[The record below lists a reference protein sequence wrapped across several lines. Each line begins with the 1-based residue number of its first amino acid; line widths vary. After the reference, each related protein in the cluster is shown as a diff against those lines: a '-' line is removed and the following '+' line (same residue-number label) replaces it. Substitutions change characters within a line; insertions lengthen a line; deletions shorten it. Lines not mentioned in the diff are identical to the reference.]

1 MAPDLH
7 WPRLAAAFSHLA
19 LPVAVV
25 DLESTGGNLYE
36 DRVTEV
42 AVLRFE
48 QGNISRHQWLVN
60 PQQPIS
66 DFIAK
71 LTGIDNKMVAAAPT
85 FAEIAADLLP
95 LLRGCII
102 VAHNSRFDYT
112 FLSHEFQRAGMA
124 FAAPAL
130 CTVQLS
136 RRLYPQFY
144 KHNLDS
150 LIERSGLIIDHRH
163 RAMSDVEA
171 LCGFLEHSL
180 GEHQEDYWLAQCRA
194 LLQPQ
199 SLPDWLP
206 PSFSASL
213 YALPDS
219 CGVSVWTEA
228 SGKVS
233 AVLTHERAYRE
244 TAVLLNSKNP
254 PIYMRNAVAVRFEP
268 AVGIL
273 HALWLKAQ
281 IMQQH
286 HLRPSESLRTF
297 STVKFRANEH
307 GVLQARVSAMH
318 NGRHVEKPHGF
329 FLHKKAA
336 KRALNDWAQSHK
348 LCPASLDILPSTHA
362 RDAGCPV
369 HSIGGCNGTCRSAEG
384 IEQQN
389 RLIRQYAHLLPVA
402 DWGKAQCLEITETEP
417 LSGTSHTFICAG
429 GALALPDGSWY
440 FDEHLPPLLK
450 SKLKQ
455 GKESVRVLDE
465 HIA

>member
-1 MAPDLH
+1 MAPDLR
-7 WPRLAAAFSHLA
+7 WPRLAAAFSRLS

-48 QGNISRHQWLVN
+48 NQTVSRHQWLLN

-71 LTGIDNKMVAAAPT
+71 LTGIDNEMVAAAPT
-85 FAEIAADLLP
+85 FADIAAELLP

-112 FLSHEFQRAGMA
+112 FLSHEFQRVGMA

-150 LIERSGLIIDHRH
+150 LIERSGLAIENRH
-163 RAMSDVEA
+163 RAMADVEA

-199 SLPDWLP
+199 ALPDWLP
-206 PSFSASL
+206 QPLLAEL

-219 CGVSVWTEA
+219 NGVSVWADA
-228 SGKVS
+228 SGTVT
-233 AVLTHERAYRE
+233 AVLAHERAYRE
-244 TAVLLNSKNP
+244 TAALLNGKQP
-254 PIYMRNAVAVRFEP
+254 PAYARQAVSVHFEP
-268 AVGIL
+268 AVGAL

-281 IMQQH
+281 IMQH
-286 HLRPSESLRTF
+286 HKLRPSESLRTF

-318 NGRHVEKPHGF
+318 NGRHTEQPHGF

-336 KRALNDWAQSHK
+336 KRALNDWAQSHS
-348 LCPASLDILPSTHA
+348 LCPASLDILPGTHA
-362 RDAGCPV
+362 HGAGCPV

-384 IEQQN
+384 IERQN
-389 RLIRQYAHLLPVA
+389 ELIRRHAHLLPVA
-402 DWGKAQCLEITETEP
+402 DWGKARRLEITETEP
-417 LSGTSHTFICAG
+417 LSGISHTFICAG

-450 SKLKQ
+450 SKFKQ
-455 GKESVRVLDE
+455 GKESVRVLD
-465 HIA
+465 